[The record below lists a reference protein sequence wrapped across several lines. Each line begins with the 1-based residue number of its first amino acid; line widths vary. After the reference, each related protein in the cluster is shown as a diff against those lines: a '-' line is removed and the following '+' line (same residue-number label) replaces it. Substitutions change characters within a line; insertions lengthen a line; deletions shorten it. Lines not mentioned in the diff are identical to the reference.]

1 MHINRIIYLVPGN
14 YIFKFQQ
21 KLPKEPSSEKYLN
34 IDYFI
39 ICKSVSKKGTACE
52 MGTNWLVKCCATCNQ
67 KK

>member
-1 MHINRIIYLVPGN
+1 MHISSIIHLVPLN
-14 YIFKFQQ
+14 CIFKFQQ

-52 MGTNWLVKCCATCNQ
+52 IGTN
-67 KK
+67 

>member
-52 MGTNWLVKCCATCNQ
+52 MGTN
-67 KK
+67 